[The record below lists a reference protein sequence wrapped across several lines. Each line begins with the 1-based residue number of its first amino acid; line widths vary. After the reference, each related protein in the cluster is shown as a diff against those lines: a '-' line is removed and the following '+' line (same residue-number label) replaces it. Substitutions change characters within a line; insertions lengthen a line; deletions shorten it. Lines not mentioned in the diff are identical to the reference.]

1 MVNHDYFYVRGK
13 SFDHTPDL
21 HCGSQEGTATENC
34 QMNDIEGFEG
44 DFTAPLKPAEMKQCQ
59 NLIELQLAVSF
70 AQVPLGRSHCP
81 LTTGHW

>member
-1 MVNHDYFYVRGK
+1 
-13 SFDHTPDL
+13 
-21 HCGSQEGTATENC
+21 
-34 QMNDIEGFEG
+34 MNDIEGFEG

-59 NLIELQLAVSF
+59 NLLELQLAVSF